1 MLGIR
6 VGLCGKSTALP
17 PRPLGNSVGTRKV
30 EGAER
35 HAQNAIDIT
44 EFSGFTENMSE
55 KPEPS
60 DSLASARDE
69 FISQWGAMG
78 GAWGINR
85 TMAQV
90 HALLMTSERAL
101 TTDEVMADLK
111 ISRGNAHQNLRELV
125 GWGLVRSVIRKGERK
140 EYFESE
146 KDVWRMFCTIARE
159 RKRREIE
166 PALRALRACEAQT
179 SGLRGEKAAVF
190 NRQIRALSEF
200 LAQMDAIMDRVSKS
214 EQSAIMPLLLK
225 MLAKTTGSPRKG
237 P

>member
-1 MLGIR
+1 
-6 VGLCGKSTALP
+6 
-17 PRPLGNSVGTRKV
+17 
-30 EGAER
+30 
-35 HAQNAIDIT
+35 
-44 EFSGFTENMSE
+44 MSE
-55 KPEPS
+55 KAQLPDP
-60 DSLASARDE
+60 LTAARDE

-159 RKRREIE
+159 RKRREVE

-179 SGLRGEKAAVF
+179 AGLRGEKAVAF
-190 NRQIRALSEF
+190 NRQIKALADF
-200 LAQMDAIMDRVSKS
+200 LGQMDAIMDRMSRS
-214 EQSAIMPLLLK
+214 EQSTIMPLLLK
-225 MLAKTTGSPRKG
+225 MFLENTKSPQ
-237 P
+237 

>member
-1 MLGIR
+1 MACAEVYARRRSTRKPFRQGVEWATAKGRGALSHLGIDKI
-6 VGLCGKSTALP
+6 VF
-17 PRPLGNSVGTRKV
+17 SVF
-30 EGAER
+30 
-35 HAQNAIDIT
+35 I
-44 EFSGFTENMSE
+44 ENMSE
-55 KPEPS
+55 RNESP
-60 DSLASARDE
+60 DQLTAARDE

-101 TTDEVMADLK
+101 TTDEVMAELK

-159 RKRREIE
+159 RKRREVE
-166 PALRALRACEAQT
+166 PALRVLRACEEQT
-179 SGLRGEKAAVF
+179 RGLRGEKAAAF
-190 NRQIRALSEF
+190 NKQIRALTEF
-200 LAQMDAIMDRVSKS
+200 VAQADMIMDRASKAERS
-214 EQSAIMPLLLK
+214 TLVPLLLR
-225 MLAKTTGSPRKG
+225 MLPKGAKGTAL
-237 P
+237 